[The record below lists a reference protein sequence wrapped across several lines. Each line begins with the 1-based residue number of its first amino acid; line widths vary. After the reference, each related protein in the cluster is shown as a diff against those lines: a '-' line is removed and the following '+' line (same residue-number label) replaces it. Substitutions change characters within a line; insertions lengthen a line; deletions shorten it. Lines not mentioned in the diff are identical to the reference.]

1 VNSQARSQPVDPLAL
16 LAALEEGVLVV
27 EEGRVRAANP
37 AVSRISGFAPA
48 ELLGR
53 RATEL
58 FTQANG
64 APLELPA
71 SCEAA
76 RLRDAEGALVPVSL
90 RRVDARVCLVIDRSR
105 ERRLEQEIWR
115 LGSGGELC
123 APQLPAASEIAGMIE
138 HEIGTALLLVRGN
151 LRLLLDDRAG
161 TLSEAQRSFAGEAR
175 RGAERV
181 ARLAGDLL
189 EIAADQAP
197 GVLRVVRKP
206 VRLQAL
212 IEAAALEARPLFDE
226 RDQRL
231 DLELALECDELRL
244 DPQRIEQLLVNLLAN
259 AAKFAPPGSTV
270 RVAAHEFEDDTGPHV
285 CVSVIDEGP
294 GVSVEEAA
302 EIFRPFVRG
311 SSAEQAKASGAG
323 LGLAVCELIARAHGG
338 RVEALVSPGCGH
350 FRLLLPADPEEGRS

>member
-1 VNSQARSQPVDPLAL
+1 VSPQVRSESVDPLAL
-16 LAALEEGVLVV
+16 LAALEEGILVV
-27 EEGRVRAANP
+27 EEGRVRATNP
-37 AVSRISGFAPA
+37 ALSRISGLPLA

-53 RATEL
+53 RAAEL
-58 FTQANG
+58 FTDAHG

-71 SCEAA
+71 NCEAA
-76 RLRDAEGALVPVSL
+76 RLRDVEGGLVPVSL
-90 RRVDARVCLVIDRSR
+90 RRVDARVCLIVDRSR
-105 ERRLEQEIWR
+105 ERRLEGEIWR
-115 LGSGGELC
+115 LGSQRELRT
-123 APQLPAASEIAGMIE
+123 PESPAASEIAGMIE

-151 LRLLLDDRAG
+151 LRLLLDGRAG
-161 TLSEAQRSFAGEAR
+161 ELTEAQRSFAGEAR

-206 VRLQAL
+206 VRIQAL
-212 IEAAALEARPLFDE
+212 IEAVALEARPLFDE
-226 RDQRL
+226 RNQRL
-231 DLELALECDELRL
+231 ALELALERDELRL
-244 DPQRIEQLLVNLLAN
+244 DPLRIEQLLANLLAN

-270 RVAAHEFEDDTGPHV
+270 RLAAHEFEEDEGLRV

-294 GVSVEEAA
+294 GVSAEEAA

-323 LGLAVCELIARAHGG
+323 LGLAVCQLIARAHGG
-338 RVEALVSPGCGH
+338 RVEALVSPGSGH
-350 FRLLLPADPEEGRS
+350 FRLLLPADPEEDRS